1 MITRLAVQW
10 FQLQGS
16 DLTWLFWTKRCEKMS
31 LERSL
36 DHADEEVQRGADRNA
51 ASPDWRVDGA
61 GRPESKAI
69 TTRFASLQPEPLNSI
84 QQTSFIG
91 GINMN

>member
-1 MITRLAVQW
+1 MVYSVCVALT
-10 FQLQGS
+10 

-36 DHADEEVQRGADRNA
+36 DHADEEVQRGADCNA

-61 GRPESKAI
+61 GKPESKAI
-69 TTRFASLQPEPLNSI
+69 TSRFASLQPGPLNNI
-84 QQTSFIG
+84 QQTSFNG